1 MTAWAGT
8 GVIRLGLGANLGQFS
23 LLVLINAFVGAMV
36 GLERTVVPLIGER
49 EFGLTSKTAI
59 VSFIV
64 TFGVTKAL
72 LNLVAAR
79 LSERIGR
86 KPILVAGWLL
96 GLPVPFML
104 MWAPSWAWI
113 DAANVLLGANQA
125 FAWSMTVIMKVDLVG
140 PQRRGLALGL
150 NEFAGYLSVALSAWV
165 TGEIASRY
173 ALRPEP
179 FYYGGIVAILGLG
192 LSALFVRET
201 RGHVALEIAQTA
213 ARPQPAEASFGRV
226 FTDTTWRDRNLA
238 AACQAGLVNNLN
250 DGMSWGLYPLFFGNH
265 GLGVASIGV
274 IKAVYPGV
282 WGALQVVTGPLS
294 DRIGRKGLIAG
305 GMLVQA
311 GGHLAH
317 GPRAGVSCMAPRR
330 RPPGPRDRDGVPHVA
345 GRHRGRRPPVVA
357 GHELRRLPPLAR
369 PGLRGGGAPVR
380 PRGGLAGHG
389 RGDPRRGRAHP
400 ALGARRPRPDAGD
413 RARAGPGEP
422 LMATD
427 DAEATVARAVTNYSA
442 SAEGYA
448 VPADRHRSIARRSA
462 TPIQRVYTEV
472 AMDPL

>member
-1 MTAWAGT
+1 MSPSAGVDT
-8 GVIRLGLGANLGQFS
+8 LRLGLRANLGQFS

-49 EFGLTSKTAI
+49 EFGLASKTAI

-64 TFGVTKAL
+64 SFGVTKAL

-79 LSERIGR
+79 LSERVGR

-96 GLPVPFML
+96 GLPVPFMI
-104 MWAPSWAWI
+104 MWAPSWGWI

-150 NEFAGYLSVALSAWV
+150 NEFAGYLSVALSAWA

-179 FYYGGIVAILGLG
+179 FYYGGIVAVLGLG

-201 RGHVALEIAQTA
+201 RGHVAVEIAQTA
-213 ARPQPAEASFGRV
+213 PRPPGRHVSFGQAFAV
-226 FTDTTWRDRNLA
+226 TTWRDRNLA

-250 DGMSWGLYPLFFGNH
+250 DGMSWGIYPLFFGSY

-282 WGALQVVTGPLS
+282 WGALQIVTGPLS

-311 GGHLAH
+311 GGIWLTVLVPAYSAWVVGAVLQGLGTAMVYPTLLA
-317 GPRAGVSCMAPRR
+317 VI
-330 RPPGPRDRDGVPHVA
+330 
-345 GRHRGRRPPVVA
+345 
-357 GHELRRLPPLAR
+357 
-369 PGLRGGGAPVR
+369 
-380 PRGGLAGHG
+380 
-389 RGDPRRGRAHP
+389 GDVAHP
-400 ALGARRPRPDAGD
+400 SW
-413 RARAGPGEP
+413 RATSYGVYR
-422 LMATD
+422 LWRD
-427 DAEATVARAVTNYSA
+427 L
-442 SAEGYA
+442 GYA
-448 VPADRHRSIARRSA
+448 VGALLAGLVADWLGMAAAIHVVA
-462 TPIQRVYTEV
+462 TLTLLSGIVVLLRMRETLER
-472 AMDPL
+472 LR